1 MENKEPKRVTMPA
14 STFAILEGSG
24 VVISGVVSPQ
34 IWVVSVVTPIIT
46 LLITTRE
53 PPTIT

>member
-1 MENKEPKRVTMPA
+1 MPA

-24 VVISGVVSPQ
+24 VVISGVVSPL